1 MDENIQNIIQTKI
14 HEIVKIKNITDLEEL
29 FAVELVV
36 RGFVLLISSTESY
49 LQSQIYIHAFQE
61 WFERL

>member
-1 MDENIQNIIQTKI
+1 MDENVLQEKI
-14 HEIVKIKNITDLEEL
+14 HEIVENKNITDLEEL

-49 LQSQIYIHAFQE
+49 LQSQIYNHAFQE
-61 WFERL
+61 WVERL